1 MQSTAQGTQEITW
14 QKRLNLSMAEHLK
27 T

>member
-1 MQSTAQGTQEITW
+1 MQSTAQGTQEVTW